1 MVLRKVIGDE
11 SSCGVITALE
21 QTSKRSSQMLSL
33 RIGLCLVA
41 IWTIFGM
48 IVLETRRYA
57 LSEAKTFETNVAT
70 LIETAIAREFEVYD
84 LSLVALAANA
94 TDPAVLALPAAL
106 KRKTMFDYSAEASD
120 LGRLLVLDRDGH
132 VIESS
137 HDQSAVGLDLS
148 DREYF
153 RAQRSAPDL
162 GLYVDGPFLSRITNM
177 PSMAISRR
185 RPTNDGSFVGIAVG
199 TVHLAFFDKL
209 FASIHLPR
217 GSSVTLMK
225 RDGTILTRA
234 PFGAMYSGRKVMTGI
249 LAGALTQDSGT
260 YRRLSGTDGVE
271 RFFAFRR
278 IGSLPLYVTVGLSTG
293 EILANWR
300 WEMAVIGIG
309 FAILSALIV
318 LLGLNLSGEL
328 TRRSKAEGRLAELA
342 STDYLTLLAN
352 RRRFDEVLAVE
363 WRRCARAGCPLSLLM
378 VDGDFFKSFN
388 DTYGHLEGDRVLRAI
403 AQALRTCVDRSGD
416 LVARYGGEEFA
427 VLLPATAGDGALIVA
442 AAIRASIDALE
453 FAHATTPSGRLT
465 VSIGVAC
472 RIPDSSLPAETLVE
486 AADSALYLAKGQGR
500 DRVVMEGR
508 PTSVPTVAERRV
520 A

>member
-1 MVLRKVIGDE
+1 MLRKVIGDE

-177 PSMAISRR
+177 P
-185 RPTNDGSFVGIAVG
+185 
-199 TVHLAFFDKL
+199 
-209 FASIHLPR
+209 
-217 GSSVTLMK
+217 
-225 RDGTILTRA
+225 
-234 PFGAMYSGRKVMTGI
+234 
-249 LAGALTQDSGT
+249 
-260 YRRLSGTDGVE
+260 
-271 RFFAFRR
+271 
-278 IGSLPLYVTVGLSTG
+278 
-293 EILANWR
+293 
-300 WEMAVIGIG
+300 
-309 FAILSALIV
+309 
-318 LLGLNLSGEL
+318 
-328 TRRSKAEGRLAELA
+328 
-342 STDYLTLLAN
+342 
-352 RRRFDEVLAVE
+352 
-363 WRRCARAGCPLSLLM
+363 
-378 VDGDFFKSFN
+378 VDGDQPS
-388 DTYGHLEGDRVLRAI
+388 
-403 AQALRTCVDRSGD
+403 
-416 LVARYGGEEFA
+416 
-427 VLLPATAGDGALIVA
+427 
-442 AAIRASIDALE
+442 
-453 FAHATTPSGRLT
+453 TP
-465 VSIGVAC
+465 
-472 RIPDSSLPAETLVE
+472 DE
-486 AADSALYLAKGQGR
+486 
-500 DRVVMEGR
+500 
-508 PTSVPTVAERRV
+508 
-520 A
+520 